1 MSKTKPR
8 RKLSEVS
15 STREGVWIFTICVKY
30 LSKLSRLEFIGGG
43 WSMNDEAAAHYTAI
57 IDNMSF
63 GVQFFQN
70 TFGKCGRPK
79 IAWQIDPFGHGREQA
94 NLFARMGYD
103 GLFFGRLDY
112 QVEFELRSKQ
122 NFFRIERRE
131 WSWMGI
137 HRAWR

>member
-1 MSKTKPR
+1 
-8 RKLSEVS
+8 
-15 STREGVWIFTICVKY
+15 
-30 LSKLSRLEFIGGG
+30 
-43 WSMNDEAAAHYTAI
+43 MNDEAAAHYTAI

-63 GVQFFQN
+63 GIGFFQG

-112 QVEFELRSKQ
+112 QVPSLGLEGRQVRNCTGS
-122 NFFRIERRE
+122 RE
-131 WSWMGI
+131 ENGFGWGST
-137 HRAWR
+137 

>member
-1 MSKTKPR
+1 
-8 RKLSEVS
+8 
-15 STREGVWIFTICVKY
+15 
-30 LSKLSRLEFIGGG
+30 
-43 WSMNDEAAAHYTAI
+43 MNDEAAAHYTAI

-63 GVQFFQN
+63 GIGFFQG

-112 QVEFELRSKQ
+112 QVPSLGLEGSQVRYSAGS
-122 NFFRIERRE
+122 RE
-131 WSWMGI
+131 ENGFGWGST
-137 HRAWR
+137 

>member
-1 MSKTKPR
+1 
-8 RKLSEVS
+8 
-15 STREGVWIFTICVKY
+15 
-30 LSKLSRLEFIGGG
+30 
-43 WSMNDEAAAHYTAI
+43 MNDEAAAHYTAI

-63 GVQFFQN
+63 GIGFFQG

-112 QVEFELRSKQ
+112 QVPSLGLQGSQ
-122 NFFRIERRE
+122 ERNCAGSRE
-131 WSWMGI
+131 ENGFGWGST
-137 HRAWR
+137 

>member
-1 MSKTKPR
+1 
-8 RKLSEVS
+8 
-15 STREGVWIFTICVKY
+15 
-30 LSKLSRLEFIGGG
+30 
-43 WSMNDEAAAHYTAI
+43 MNDEAAAHYSAI

-63 GVQFFQN
+63 GIGFFQG

-112 QVEFELRSKQ
+112 QVPSLGLEGRQ
-122 NFFRIERRE
+122 ERNCTGSRE
-131 WSWMGI
+131 ENGFGWGST
-137 HRAWR
+137 

>member
-1 MSKTKPR
+1 
-8 RKLSEVS
+8 
-15 STREGVWIFTICVKY
+15 
-30 LSKLSRLEFIGGG
+30 
-43 WSMNDEAAAHYTAI
+43 MNDEAAAHYTAI

-63 GVQFFQN
+63 GIGFFQG

-112 QVEFELRSKQ
+112 QVPSLGLEGSQ
-122 NFFRIERRE
+122 ERNYAGSGE
-131 WSWMGI
+131 ENGFGWGPT
-137 HRAWR
+137 

>member
-1 MSKTKPR
+1 
-8 RKLSEVS
+8 
-15 STREGVWIFTICVKY
+15 
-30 LSKLSRLEFIGGG
+30 
-43 WSMNDEAAAHYTAI
+43 MNDEAAAHYTAI

-63 GVQFFQN
+63 GIGFFQG

-112 QVEFELRSKQ
+112 QVPSLGLEGSQ
-122 NFFRIERRE
+122 ERNCLGSRE
-131 WSWMGI
+131 ENGFGWGST
-137 HRAWR
+137 

>member
-1 MSKTKPR
+1 
-8 RKLSEVS
+8 
-15 STREGVWIFTICVKY
+15 
-30 LSKLSRLEFIGGG
+30 
-43 WSMNDEAAAHYTAI
+43 MNDEAAAHYTAI

-63 GVQFFQN
+63 GVGFFQG

-112 QVEFELRSKQ
+112 QVPSFWFIGQSREKLR
-122 NFFRIERRE
+122 RIERRE
-131 WSWMGI
+131 WVWMGI
-137 HRAWR
+137 HLAWR